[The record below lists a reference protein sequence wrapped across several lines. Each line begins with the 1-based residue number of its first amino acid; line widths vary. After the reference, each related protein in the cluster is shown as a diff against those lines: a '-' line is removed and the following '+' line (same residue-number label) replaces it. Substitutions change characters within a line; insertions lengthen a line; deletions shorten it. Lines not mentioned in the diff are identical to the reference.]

1 MWFCPSYH
9 LAGVSLLPLDMGYLF
24 LVGSSILQLT
34 VVQQQ
39 ILVLELSQEKMS
51 VCPFA
56 PPSVATEQF
65 NNFWTSCYKAYF
77 LNFFFFANVVLLLL
91 CLHQT
96 SRDSSLERLISQ
108 QTLSHRLMA
117 IKGIGI
123 LSPLEILKYQPCFQA
138 QSLCVGL
145 FMI

>member
-1 MWFCPSYH
+1 MRFLPLVPSCWGFSF
-9 LAGVSLLPLDMGYLF
+9 ARGCGVSFFGGIQHSPVDGCSAANCSFGVIPGEDECMSFCSTICCHRTIQQLLNVLLQGLLP
-24 LVGSSILQLT
+24 Q
-34 VVQQQ
+34 
-39 ILVLELSQEKMS
+39 
-51 VCPFA
+51 
-56 PPSVATEQF
+56 
-65 NNFWTSCYKAYF
+65 
-77 LNFFFFANVVLLLL
+77 FFFFANVVLLLL